1 MHHGAV
7 LCTGIYQHFFAN
19 SSQGVF
25 TSTILQES
33 FEQICHNATEDF
45 RIRSVIWIAVR
56 NLLQQGKKQLEHYA
70 EVKDNLL
77 DREAQAHALPGL
89 ITFDNMETSASH
101 EPSFL
106 NTAGVTMATTIVGG
120 GPIESMSP
128 SSQCGDIF
136 KESCDEKSARIT
148 QNLCEE
154 GHDKNTCGKG
164 TTCSIIPVSS
174 GNVQDLVMSEK
185 LKMEFC
191 RTNRDIFEQAAIHE
205 LDCNSLEVDIMEW
218 ADSDDQQ
225 HCPVDQATECSFE
238 STDSGFESE
247 TGVDRVLRGV
257 EVESNL
263 RDGNGASV
271 PQEDEAEGTPNE
283 RNSKALDADWK
294 LYRRG
299 IEWRCRWLEL
309 RMQELQSQA
318 SRYDQI
324 LEELKKVKTWRLDRV
339 NEEVSAART
348 VPLDSTP
355 QKHRLL
361 SSKQHRKPVDL
372 IDIDAYMARHPL
384 FSRYDKKRRQKS
396 EDGEEKM
403 HSQQNQQTQL
413 IAIKVETLAE
423 EENPVEQPV
432 AGHEVGELESMEQ
445 LLWQIEALQAR
456 VEKAKH
462 QLNQGAIPCRNSLVL
477 LPKSAASNLSPQ
489 VSQVTLQPSSVQP
502 FRVSMSDT
510 SVGTPVLCNS
520 NLVRSSSGHG
530 LVGKRSSDNNIDN
543 TVRSANVGVKDIEQ
557 VRHEDIKTPQWRLME
572 DADLEQQTQNTSS
585 DEVGLKYTCKAVTNG
600 YLSAFIYLHEIL

>member
-1 MHHGAV
+1 M
-7 LCTGIYQHFFAN
+7 
-19 SSQGVF
+19 QGVF
-25 TSTILQES
+25 TSTISQES

-106 NTAGVTMATTIVGG
+106 NTVAVTMATTIVGA
-120 GPIESMSP
+120 GPIESMPP

-154 GHDKNTCGKG
+154 GHDKNTCGKR

-185 LKMEFC
+185 LKMEFSH
-191 RTNRDIFEQAAIHE
+191 TNRDIFEQAAIHE

-225 HCPVDQATECSFE
+225 HCPVDPATECSFE
-238 STDSGFESE
+238 STDSEFESE

-283 RNSKALDADWK
+283 R
-294 LYRRG
+294 
-299 IEWRCRWLEL
+299 
-309 RMQELQSQA
+309 
-318 SRYDQI
+318 
-324 LEELKKVKTWRLDRV
+324 
-339 NEEVSAART
+339 
-348 VPLDSTP
+348 
-355 QKHRLL
+355 
-361 SSKQHRKPVDL
+361 
-372 IDIDAYMARHPL
+372 
-384 FSRYDKKRRQKS
+384 
-396 EDGEEKM
+396 
-403 HSQQNQQTQL
+403 
-413 IAIKVETLAE
+413 
-423 EENPVEQPV
+423 
-432 AGHEVGELESMEQ
+432 
-445 LLWQIEALQAR
+445 
-456 VEKAKH
+456 
-462 QLNQGAIPCRNSLVL
+462 
-477 LPKSAASNLSPQ
+477 Q
-489 VSQVTLQPSSVQP
+489 V
-502 FRVSMSDT
+502 
-510 SVGTPVLCNS
+510 
-520 NLVRSSSGHG
+520 
-530 LVGKRSSDNNIDN
+530 
-543 TVRSANVGVKDIEQ
+543 
-557 VRHEDIKTPQWRLME
+557 
-572 DADLEQQTQNTSS
+572 
-585 DEVGLKYTCKAVTNG
+585 
-600 YLSAFIYLHEIL
+600 